1 MVEEIEEEKKAKA
14 FDVEAW
20 FKQNQK
26 TVLGGVAGT
35 EVRSGG
41 CSGFGFRGELDPVA
55 VGVCS
60 RRGS

>member
-26 TVLGGVAGT
+26 KYYWCMNTLVLQHSAKLVSLLLLRTLA
-35 EVRSGG
+35 
-41 CSGFGFRGELDPVA
+41 ELM
-55 VGVCS
+55 C
-60 RRGS
+60 